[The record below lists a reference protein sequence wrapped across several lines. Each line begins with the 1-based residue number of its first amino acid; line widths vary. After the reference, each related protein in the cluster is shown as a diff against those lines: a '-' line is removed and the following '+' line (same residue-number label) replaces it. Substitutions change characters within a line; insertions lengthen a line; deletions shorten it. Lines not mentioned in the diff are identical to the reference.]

1 MNENEAKLLSAL
13 EAISPSS
20 LNYEEWI
27 HVGMALKAE
36 GLPMSTWQSWSS
48 RDSARYH
55 PEEFESKWN
64 SFESS
69 GITGG
74 TIVDMAKRTGW
85 SYIRSLDWDDGLL
98 ASYDETIAMHQPEV
112 EEPWQMTIKYL
123 EAMYKPDETIGFVVK
138 SQFKEEDNKWIP
150 ASGGAF
156 LPVKEVIKDLK
167 KHKDLSY
174 AFGDINPEAGAWIRI
189 NPTTGPSDKDVTRW
203 DYALV
208 ESDNLSIEEQKKLL
222 VSSELPIVALVESGG
237 KSVHAIVRVDAKDKQ
252 EYNQR
257 VSFLFDKLA
266 QSQFIVDKA
275 NKNPSR
281 LSRLPGAMR
290 RGNLQRLLATNIGCK
305 SWLDWIDHLEG
316 IDDDLPPLV
325 SFADQLENPPIPSPE
340 LIASIL
346 REGNK
351 MIITGDSKSGKTC
364 LSQELAVSIAEG
376 KPWLNKFQCEQGR
389 VLYLNLE
396 CQESS
401 LFERF
406 KQIYE
411 ANKWK
416 PSQKGQKNIIVW
428 NLRGHA
434 IPLDKLASK
443 IIRRCRNQGPFI
455 AVIID
460 PLYKVQ
466 QGDENSAEAITTFC
480 NALDKIAQE
489 TGAAVIYDHHH
500 PKGAMGERKAIDR
513 GAGSGVFARD
523 ADAIIDL
530 SMLEPSNDLK
540 EFLGE
545 HTEKGDKPL
554 LMTFVLRDFKDAEPL
569 PLWFRFPV
577 HKEDETGLLTG
588 VPVEGSREANLQKS
602 PNYSSEQKMKK
613 TLDDVFDANCDE
625 KGRARISILAKQVN
639 KNISTIKRW
648 IDRFPDDYTRKDDGY
663 CYKNDPK

>member
-1 MNENEAKLLSAL
+1 MNENEAKLLNAL
-13 EAISPSS
+13 DAINPAS

-36 GLPMSTWQSWSS
+36 GLPLSVWQSWSS
-48 RDSARYH
+48 KDSARYH

-85 SYIRSLDWDDGLL
+85 SYVRSLDWDDGLL
-98 ASYDETIAMHQPEV
+98 ASYDETIALHQPEADD
-112 EEPWQMTIKYL
+112 PWQMTIKYL
-123 EAMYKPDETIGFVVK
+123 EAMYKPDETIGFVV
-138 SQFKEEDNKWIP
+138 SAAFKEEDNKWIP
-150 ASGGAF
+150 ANGGAF
-156 LPVKEVIKDLK
+156 LKVKDLIKDLNK
-167 KHKDLSY
+167 YKDLSY
-174 AFGDINPEAGAWIRI
+174 AFGSINEEAGAWIRI

-290 RGNLQRLLATNIGCK
+290 KGKLQRLLATNIGCK
-305 SWLDWIDHLEG
+305 SWLDWMDHLEG

-406 KQIYE
+406 RRIYE

-416 PSQKGQKNIIVW
+416 PSKNGQKNIVIW

-434 IPLDKLASK
+434 VPLDKLASK

-455 AVIID
+455 AIIID

-466 QGDENSAEAITTFC
+466 QGDENSAESITKFC

-489 TGAAVIYDHHH
+489 TGSAVIYDHHH
-500 PKGAMGERKAIDR
+500 PKGSMGERKAIDR

-530 SMLEPSNDLK
+530 SMLEPDK
-540 EFLGE
+540 EMLERLATKMKAGY
-545 HTEKGDKPL
+545 KPM
-554 LMTFVLRDFKDAEPL
+554 LMSFVLRDFKDVDDTPI
-569 PLWFRFPV
+569 WFKFPV
-577 HKEDETGLLTG
+577 HTVADPGELDGA
-588 VPVEGSREANLQKS
+588 PVEGSAQANLNKS
-602 PNYSSEQKMKK
+602 SKK
-613 TLDDVFDANCDE
+613 TTSTERKQALDEAFELTEINGVAKTSDMCKFMDRNSVYRYLKEFSQFYTWE
-625 KGRARISILAKQVN
+625 KGLVRRVQ
-639 KNISTIKRW
+639 
-648 IDRFPDDYTRKDDGY
+648 
-663 CYKNDPK
+663 